1 VNLIYVVSGME
12 RSGFPET
19 PNWKPMMK
27 WKNYYQPNTLYFF
40 TSRITEKIHILRT
53 DDFKQIVVGSLQ
65 KYLDKYVVSLHGYVI
80 MDNHIHIL
88 ISAPTADGVKRCV
101 QQTLRDSSCKMS
113 RKLESFLDTPFA
125 SQAQSI
131 LQIFAK
137 HSNGKARYAVWKEQA
152 RGIPIDT
159 PTVFHT
165 QLDYIH
171 NNPVRAQLVS
181 EPSAYQFSS
190 YLSIYQDKPGILPIK
205 SPTIL

>member
-1 VNLIYVVSGME
+1 
-12 RSGFPET
+12 
-19 PNWKPMMK
+19 MMK
-27 WKNYYQPNTLYFF
+27 WKNYYQPHTIYFF

-53 DDFKQIVVGSLQ
+53 DDFKQIVTDSLQ
-65 KYLDKYVVSLHGYVI
+65 KYLDKYAVDLHGYVI

-88 ISAPTADGVKRCV
+88 ISAPTAEGVKRCV

-137 HSNGKARYAVWKEQA
+137 HSNGKAHYAVWKEQA
-152 RGIPIDT
+152 RGIPVCT
-159 PTVFHT
+159 ATVFYT

-181 EPSAYQFSS
+181 EPSAYRFSS
-190 YLSIYQDKPGILPIK
+190 YLSIYKGESGILPIK
-205 SPTIL
+205 PPIL